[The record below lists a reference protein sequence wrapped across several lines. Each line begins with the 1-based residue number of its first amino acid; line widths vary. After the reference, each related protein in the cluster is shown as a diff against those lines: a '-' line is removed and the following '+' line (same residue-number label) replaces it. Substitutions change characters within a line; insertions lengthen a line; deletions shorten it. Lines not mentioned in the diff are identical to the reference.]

1 MIVMNSQE
9 MLQHYVEKM
18 GTELGPLFQAAS
30 SELSWMHWRWKQFR
44 ILFGEKPARLELLNQ
59 AAPFFF
65 HTVHESLLELTLLG
79 IARLVGPPKS
89 VGKANLSFQ
98 AIPPLCDEKIRDQ
111 VSALVDKAKDAGG
124 FAIDWRN
131 RHIAHR
137 DLDLS
142 LGKSTRLLET
152 ATREKVE
159 SSLLTLRNVLN
170 CIEVEYCEATTL
182 YASPTPWDAE
192 SLLCVLRDGLLREKD
207 RQACWDRLE
216 SHEDDIHPLGPI

>member
-1 MIVMNSQE
+1 
-9 MLQHYVEKM
+9 MLEHYVEKM

-44 ILFGEKPARLELLNQ
+44 ILFGDKPARLDLLNQ

-65 HTVHESLLELTLLG
+65 HTIHESLLELTLLG

-98 AIPPLCDEKIRDQ
+98 AIPPLCDTKIRDE
-111 VSALVDKAKDAGG
+111 VNALVDKAKNAGG
-124 FAIDWRN
+124 FAVDWRN

-142 LGKSTRLLET
+142 LGKSTQLET
-152 ATREKVE
+152 ATREKIE
-159 SSLLTLRNVLN
+159 DSLLALRNVLN
-170 CIEVEYCEATTL
+170 CIEVEYCKAD
-182 YASPTPWDAE
+182 DAVRVTD
-192 SLLCVLRDGLLREKD
+192 SLGCRIAAVRNPRRSAPRERSACVLGSWRTSRRRHSPARTHLRLVD
-207 RQACWDRLE
+207 Y
-216 SHEDDIHPLGPI
+216 DD